1 MVKQVL
7 TTLSDGSTLY
17 KVSAKEL
24 ATIPTWH
31 GNRIVD
37 QEHLRVLQSSVGHP
51 RQLDIKPFHIVR
63 YNVEQENGIV
73 KEEVFIVDGQHR
85 VEILKNYLADYT
97 PSFENP
103 FEEFQLLV
111 VEKFCADEQEVGK
124 YFKILNTTKNIE
136 WNEDPRLVANRYL
149 EALCS
154 KFNTKKR
161 QLIRN
166 GKTRK
171 PYVSLETLRDQMV
184 ARRVGFATE
193 ESPVAYAER
202 IYKEHADVLEDLKK
216 QDTETLSHEFK
227 AAMKAECLLGHMQ
240 GWDWLDTQ

>member
-1 MVKQVL
+1 MPKVLL

-17 KVSAKEL
+17 KLSATEL
-24 ATIPTWH
+24 ASIPTWH

-37 QEHLRVLQSSVGHP
+37 QAHIQILHSTVGHP
-51 RQLDIKPFHIVR
+51 SQFDIKPFHIVR
-63 YNVEQENGIV
+63 YNAEQEDGT
-73 KEEVFIVDGQHR
+73 KKQETCIVDGQHR
-85 VEILKNYLADYT
+85 VEVLKKYLSNHE
-97 PSFENP
+97 PSFDNP
-103 FEEFQLLV
+103 FEDFELLV
-111 VEKFCADEQEVGK
+111 IEKYCADDQEVQK

-136 WNEDPRLVANRYL
+136 WHDDPRLVANRYL

-166 GKTRK
+166 GKTRR
-171 PYVSLETLRDQMV
+171 PYVSLEVLRDQMV

-193 ESPVAYAER
+193 ETPEAYGER
-202 IYKEHADVLEDLKK
+202 IYKEHSKVLEDLKQ
-216 QDTETLSHEFK
+216 QDSDALSTEYK
-227 AAMKAECLLGHMQ
+227 AAMKGECLLGYMQ